1 MQFFKRKAPYSIQ
14 KLFSKCFFALFFCTS
29 GALIFYCVMLIW
41 NHSMQMSY
49 SADSAMDYCTSS
61 LRAEM
66 VACAN
71 FEQKLCYGDNSFQLL
86 TMSNLKD
93 YDKVV
98 YLYNVKETLE
108 RHVAPYECIFVFD
121 KDYDI
126 STYAA
131 GSALLS
137 NGTQQLYYLKE
148 GIREYW
154 LNDRQTNFDKWVA
167 FQNDYYSVLMRTVKV
182 RDVYVCSIIDLN
194 EFDPL
199 EYAYATHDLM
209 TFGFFDENGILAGG
223 SGIELDLDTL
233 LKPPGINAFSDQY
246 VVTAPVEGTEISM
259 FCLFR
264 SDYSWWLTRW
274 LMILFI
280 LVAVVMCIGIFFFY
294 YFFRKIMFYP
304 LSQINTAAKHL
315 EQDGVTSF
323 LQNSKSNIIEY
334 RNINAALQDLISQKI
349 SLHNEKE
356 KEAIEKDHARLQYY
370 QLQTNSHFFVNCLKS
385 LYSMLE
391 NKEYEKMRRMI
402 LAFSNHLRYVFHDN
416 LKLVTLQSELAE
428 VNDYYHIILLDR
440 VTPFILNTNVDS
452 SLLSY
457 QVPSLL
463 IQTFLENTA
472 KYNKQSGLLIFD
484 VDVRLT
490 ELEGVP
496 VMQIMLS
503 DNGVGYSAEM
513 LELLNSPE
521 ADQYAMHHV
530 GISNLK
536 QRIALIYK
544 SHYQFAFYNKP
555 SGGAC
560 GLIYLPLKTDSE
572 E

>member
-1 MQFFKRKAPYSIQ
+1 MQFFKRKVPYSIQ
-14 KLFSKCFFALFFCTS
+14 KLFSKYFFTLFFCTS
-29 GALIFYCVMLIW
+29 GALIIYCAMLLW

-49 SADSAMDYCTSS
+49 SADSTIDYCTSA
-61 LRAEM
+61 LQAEM

-71 FEQKLCYGDNSFQLL
+71 FEQKLCYGDSSFQLL
-86 TMSNLKD
+86 TMDSLKD
-93 YDKVV
+93 FDKVV
-98 YLYNVKETLE
+98 YLYNVTEMLE

-121 KDYDI
+121 EDYRV

-131 GSALLS
+131 GSEMLS
-137 NGTQQLYYLKE
+137 SGTQQLYFLKE
-148 GIREYW
+148 DIREYW
-154 LNDRQTNFDKWVA
+154 LDDGQSNFNCWVG
-167 FQNDYYSVLMRTVKV
+167 FQNDYYSVLMRTIKV
-182 RDVYVCSIIDLN
+182 RGVYVCSIIDLN
-194 EFDPL
+194 KYDPL
-199 EYAYATHDLM
+199 EYAYVIHDLAS
-209 TFGFFDENGILAGG
+209 FGFFDENGVLSGG
-223 SGIELDLDTL
+223 DNGSPDLETL
-233 LKPPGINAFSDQY
+233 LEPPAINIFSDQY
-246 VVTAPVEGTEISM
+246 VVTEPVRGTEISM
-259 FCLFR
+259 FCQIR
-264 SDYSWWLTRW
+264 SDYSWSLTRG
-274 LMILFI
+274 LMILFV
-280 LVAVVMCIGIFFFY
+280 LVAAIMCAAIFFFY
-294 YFFRKIMFYP
+294 FSFKKVMFYP
-304 LSQINTAAKHL
+304 LSQINMATKHL
-315 EQDGVTSF
+315 EQDGVCSF
-323 LQNSKSNIIEY
+323 LQNSKSDIIEY
-334 RNINAALQDLISQKI
+334 RNINAALQALISQKI

-440 VTPFILNTNVDS
+440 VTPFILNTNVDKA
-452 SLLSY
+452 LLSY

-484 VDVRLT
+484 VDIQPA
-490 ELEGVP
+490 ELEGTP

-503 DNGVGYSAEM
+503 DNGIGYSQEM
-513 LELLNSPE
+513 LELLNRPE
-521 ADQYAMHHV
+521 SDQYAMHHV

-544 SHYQFAFYNKP
+544 NHYQFAFYNKP

-560 GLIYLPLKTDSE
+560 GLIYLPLIKSSE

>member
-1 MQFFKRKAPYSIQ
+1 
-14 KLFSKCFFALFFCTS
+14 
-29 GALIFYCVMLIW
+29 
-41 NHSMQMSY
+41 
-49 SADSAMDYCTSS
+49 
-61 LRAEM
+61 
-66 VACAN
+66 
-71 FEQKLCYGDNSFQLL
+71 
-86 TMSNLKD
+86 
-93 YDKVV
+93 
-98 YLYNVKETLE
+98 
-108 RHVAPYECIFVFD
+108 
-121 KDYDI
+121 
-126 STYAA
+126 
-131 GSALLS
+131 
-137 NGTQQLYYLKE
+137 
-148 GIREYW
+148 
-154 LNDRQTNFDKWVA
+154 
-167 FQNDYYSVLMRTVKV
+167 
-182 RDVYVCSIIDLN
+182 
-194 EFDPL
+194 
-199 EYAYATHDLM
+199 
-209 TFGFFDENGILAGG
+209 
-223 SGIELDLDTL
+223 
-233 LKPPGINAFSDQY
+233 
-246 VVTAPVEGTEISM
+246 
-259 FCLFR
+259 
-264 SDYSWWLTRW
+264 
-274 LMILFI
+274 
-280 LVAVVMCIGIFFFY
+280 
-294 YFFRKIMFYP
+294 
-304 LSQINTAAKHL
+304 
-315 EQDGVTSF
+315 
-323 LQNSKSNIIEY
+323 
-334 RNINAALQDLISQKI
+334 
-349 SLHNEKE
+349 
-356 KEAIEKDHARLQYY
+356 
-370 QLQTNSHFFVNCLKS
+370 
-385 LYSMLE
+385 
-391 NKEYEKMRRMI
+391 MRRMI